1 MENNKK
7 TWINDLMKNYK
18 VPSTETKQEPKRI
31 LTENQIQTIKESK

>member
-1 MENNKK
+1 MENKEK